1 MTDYTV
7 AAVDHA
13 LALLLLVAHSPGLGV
28 SELAARS
35 GNTKARTFRLLY
47 TLEQRRLVQRR
58 GRTAAYW
65 LDVQALYLGIAAQEQ
80 VDLVRLARPY
90 LLNLAA
96 ACNENVQIRVRD
108 GLESVC
114 VDRWQCVHHERIASR
129 AGSRRRLHALS
140 LIHI

>member
-114 VDRWQCVHHERIASR
+114 VDR
-129 AGSRRRLHALS
+129 
-140 LIHI
+140 